1 MPNADFN
8 IKQNYN
14 DKEIF
19 FKKKDGLEIVWE
31 FIAYTNDSDIKIS
44 SAISKKV
51 TKKVNVRFEFVLK

>member
-1 MPNADFN
+1 MPNADSN

-19 FKKKDGLEIVWE
+19 KKKDGMEIVWE